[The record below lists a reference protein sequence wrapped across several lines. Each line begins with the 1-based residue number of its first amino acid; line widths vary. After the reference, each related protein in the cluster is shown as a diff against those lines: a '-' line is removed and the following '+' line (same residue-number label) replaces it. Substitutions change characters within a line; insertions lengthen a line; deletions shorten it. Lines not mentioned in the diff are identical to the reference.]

1 MNREQERLIALAGIF
16 EAAALV
22 DRIAKTNQAQ
32 EAPVACLLNSL
43 LIRNPKN
50 TLEVYGGDHFNLR
63 NGLKML
69 AGALERN
76 PVELPREAL
85 RYSVGIMELQKQLA
99 KRPDM
104 LELIGKRLA
113 TIEQQAE
120 LFGIT
125 HDNVVS
131 AFAALYQETLSTF
144 KLRLQIHGE
153 MQFLQNPRNA
163 ERIRALLLA
172 GIRSATL
179 WRQLGGN
186 RWQLFFSRRKILKDA
201 YALLRS

>member
-104 LELIGKRLA
+104 LELIGQRL
-113 TIEQQAE
+113 TSIEQQAQ
-120 LFGIT
+120 LFGIA

>member
-1 MNREQERLIALAGIF
+1 MIALAGIF

-104 LELIGKRLA
+104 LELIGQRL
-113 TIEQQAE
+113 TSIEQQAQ
-120 LFGIT
+120 LFGIA

-186 RWQLFFSRRKILKDA
+186 RWQLFFSRRKILNDA

>member
-113 TIEQQAE
+113 TIEQQAQ
-120 LFGIT
+120 LFGIA

>member
-104 LELIGKRLA
+104 LELIGQRL
-113 TIEQQAE
+113 TSIEQQAQ
-120 LFGIT
+120 LFVIA

-186 RWQLFFSRRKILKDA
+186 RWQLFFSRRKILNDA

>member
-43 LIRNPKN
+43 LIRNPKS

-104 LELIGKRLA
+104 LELIGQRL
-113 TIEQQAE
+113 TSIEQQAQ
-120 LFGIT
+120 LFGIA

-186 RWQLFFSRRKILKDA
+186 RWQLFFSRRKILNDA

>member
-104 LELIGKRLA
+104 LELIGQRL
-113 TIEQQAE
+113 TSIEQQAQ
-120 LFGIT
+120 LFGIA

-186 RWQLFFSRRKILKDA
+186 RWQLFFSRRKILNDA

>member
-1 MNREQERLIALAGIF
+1 MSREHERLIALAGIF

-22 DRIAKTNQAQ
+22 DRIAKTNQVQ
-32 EAPVACLLNSL
+32 EAPMACLLSSV

-63 NGLKML
+63 DGLRML
-69 AGALERN
+69 TGALERN

-85 RYSVGIMELQKQLA
+85 RYSVGIMELQRQLA
-99 KRPDM
+99 KRPEMLDM
-104 LELIGKRLA
+104 IGQRLS
-113 TIEQQAE
+113 TIEQQAQ

-144 KLRLQIHGE
+144 KMRLQIHGE

-201 YALLRS
+201 YALLRN

>member
-1 MNREQERLIALAGIF
+1 MNREHERLIALAGIF

-104 LELIGKRLA
+104 LELIGQRL
-113 TIEQQAE
+113 TSIEQQAQ
-120 LFGIT
+120 LFGIA

-186 RWQLFFSRRKILKDA
+186 RWQLFFSRRKILNDA

>member
-186 RWQLFFSRRKILKDA
+186 RWQLFFSRRKILNDA

>member
-104 LELIGKRLA
+104 LELIGQRL
-113 TIEQQAE
+113 TSIEQQAQ
-120 LFGIT
+120 LFGIA

-179 WRQLGGN
+179 CRQLGGN
-186 RWQLFFSRRKILKDA
+186 RWQLFFSRRKILNDA